1 MEGSGFAMIDVMK
14 MFKAR
19 MYMKRNEPF
28 LYSWHAYVGFEL
40 DLFKAF
46 ERPMSKADVADAY
59 GLDENLL
66 DQWVAVGVSIGH
78 LKEAGRGRYK
88 IANAWKLP
96 KTKGDNSSGVLLK
109 EMMELHIP
117 TLLNYPEM
125 MRNHNRLHFD
135 EERHAGTVAE
145 TSRLLE
151 VLAMPKMAKRIRE
164 NGVRTVLDIGCGEAG
179 YIKKLAGRFPKTQF
193 TGIEISEE
201 VTEKAQRLTEDDDNI
216 IVEHADLWDYH
227 PQQPFD
233 MVMMNNV
240 LHYIDLEKREALI
253 FELAGWVSPGGI
265 LSIVT
270 PIAGNSDDPPFANVF
285 NSFFSS
291 FDNLYRLPNRE
302 ELRAWG
308 HEAGLEM
315 LGIHTVI
322 KEGGWYIAQY
332 RKPE

>member
-1 MEGSGFAMIDVMK
+1 MIDVMK

-28 LYSWHAYVGFEL
+28 LSSWHAYVGYEL

-46 ERPMSKADVADAY
+46 ERPMAKSDVADAY

-66 DQWVAVGVSIGH
+66 EQWVAVGVSIGH
-78 LKEAGRGRYK
+78 LKEAGRGRHK
-88 IANAWKLP
+88 ICNTWKLP
-96 KTKGDNSSGVLLK
+96 KPKGNNSSGVLLK

-117 TLLNYPEM
+117 TLLDYPKM
-125 MRNHNRLHFD
+125 MRSSNRLHFD
-135 EERHAGTVAE
+135 EEKHAGTVAE

-151 VLAMPKMAKRIRE
+151 VLAMPKMSKRIRE
-164 NGVRTVLDIGCGEAG
+164 NNVRTVLDIGCGEAG
-179 YIKKLAGRFPKTQF
+179 YIKKLAGRFPDAQF
-193 TGIEISEE
+193 TGIEISKE
-201 VTEKAQRLTEDDDNI
+201 VTEKARELTAEDGNI
-216 IVEHADLWDYH
+216 TIENADLWDY
-227 PQQPFD
+227 QADQPFD

-253 FELAGWVSPGGI
+253 HELASWVSAGGI
-265 LSIVT
+265 LSMVT
-270 PIAGNSDDPPFANVF
+270 PIAGRSDDPPFANVF

-291 FDNLYRLPNRE
+291 FDNLYRLPTRE
-302 ELRAWG
+302 ELREWG
-308 HEAGLEM
+308 EEAGLDM

-332 RKPE
+332 RKP

>member
-1 MEGSGFAMIDVMK
+1 MIDVMK

-28 LYSWHAYVGFEL
+28 LYSWHAYVGYEL
-40 DLFKAF
+40 DLFRAF
-46 ERPMSKADVADAY
+46 ERPMAKSDVADAY
-59 GLDENLL
+59 SLDENLL
-66 DQWVAVGVSIGH
+66 EQWVTVGVSIGH

-88 IANAWKLP
+88 LANTWKLP
-96 KTKGDNSSGVLLK
+96 KPKGDNSSGVLLK

-125 MRNHNRLHFD
+125 MRSGKRLHFD
-135 EERHAGTVAE
+135 EEKHAGTVAE

-151 VLAMPKMAKRIRE
+151 VLAMPKMSKRIRE
-164 NGVRTVLDIGCGEAG
+164 NNVQSVLDIGCGEAG
-179 YIKKLAGRFPKTQF
+179 YIKKLAGRFPGTQF
-193 TGIEISEE
+193 TGIEISKE
-201 VTEKAQRLTEDDDNI
+201 VTEKAQQLTEENENI
-216 IVEHADLWDYH
+216 SIENADLWDYN
-227 PQQPFD
+227 PGQTFN

-253 FELAGWVSPGGI
+253 LELGSWVSPGGI

-270 PIAGNSDDPPFANVF
+270 PIAGSTDDPPFANVF

-291 FDNLYRLPNRE
+291 FDNLYRLPTRE
-302 ELRAWG
+302 ELREWG
-308 HEAGLEM
+308 HEAGLDM

>member
-1 MEGSGFAMIDVMK
+1 MIDVMK

-28 LYSWHAYVGFEL
+28 LYSWHAYVGYEL

-46 ERPMSKADVADAY
+46 ERPMAKSDVADAY

-66 DQWVAVGVSIGH
+66 EQWVAVGVSIGH
-78 LKEAGRGRYK
+78 LKEAGKGRHK
-88 IANAWKLP
+88 ISNKWKLP
-96 KTKGDNSSGVLLK
+96 KPKGDNSSGVLLK

-117 TLLNYPEM
+117 TLLNYPSM
-125 MRNHNRLHFD
+125 MRSGDRLHFD
-135 EERHAGTVAE
+135 EDEHAGTVAE

-151 VLAMPKMAKRIRE
+151 VLAMPKMSKRIRE
-164 NGVRTVLDIGCGEAG
+164 NNVRSVLDIGCGEAG
-179 YIKKLAGRFPKTQF
+179 YIKKLAGRFPVAQF

-201 VTEKAQRLTEDDDNI
+201 VTEKAQRLTAGDDNI
-216 IVEHADLWDYH
+216 TIENADLWDY
-227 PQQPFD
+227 QADQPFD

-253 FELAGWVSPGGI
+253 HELATWVNPGGI
-265 LSIVT
+265 LSMVT
-270 PIAGNSDDPPFANVF
+270 PIAGSSDDPPFANVF

-291 FDNLYRLPNRE
+291 FDNLYRLPTRA

-308 HEAGLEM
+308 EAAGLEM